1 MVLNIHE
8 PEAAMDGQVIRISNK
23 DRPTSWIT
31 FHFESENDAA
41 QAIHFES
48 ENDAAQAIDLLKG
61 ALQKA
66 VKVEWP

>member
-1 MVLNIHE
+1 MALKFHE
-8 PEAAMDGQVIRISNK
+8 PEAAMGGQVVRISNK

-31 FHFESENDAA
+31 FHFQSENDAA
-41 QAIHFES
+41 EAV
-48 ENDAAQAIDLLKG
+48 DLLKA

>member
-1 MVLNIHE
+1 MVLKIHE
-8 PEAAMDGQVIRISNK
+8 PEAAMGGHIIRVSKK
-23 DRPTSWIT
+23 DRPTNWIT

-41 QAIHFES
+41 R
-48 ENDAAQAIDLLKG
+48 AADLLND

>member
-1 MVLNIHE
+1 MVLKIHE
-8 PEAAMDGQVIRISNK
+8 PEAAMGGQIIRISNK

-31 FHFESENDAA
+31 LHFESENDAA
-41 QAIHFES
+41 QA
-48 ENDAAQAIDLLKG
+48 ADLLKD

>member
-1 MVLNIHE
+1 MVLKIHE
-8 PEAAMDGQVIRISNK
+8 PEAAMGGQIIRISNK

-31 FHFESENDAA
+31 FHFEAENDAA
-41 QAIHFES
+41 K
-48 ENDAAQAIDLLKG
+48 AADLLKG

>member
-1 MVLNIHE
+1 MVLKIHE
-8 PEAAMDGQVIRISNK
+8 PAMGGQISRISNK

-31 FHFESENDAA
+31 FHFESENNSA
-41 QAIHFES
+41 QA
-48 ENDAAQAIDLLKG
+48 ADLLKG

>member
-1 MVLNIHE
+1 MVLKIHE
-8 PEAAMDGQVIRISNK
+8 PEAAMGGQIIRISI
-23 DRPTSWIT
+23 RWPTSWIT

-41 QAIHFES
+41 QA
-48 ENDAAQAIDLLKG
+48 ADLLKD

>member
-1 MVLNIHE
+1 MALEIHE

-23 DRPTSWIT
+23 DRPMSWIA

-41 QAIHFES
+41 H
-48 ENDAAQAIDLLKG
+48 AAALLKD
-61 ALQKA
+61 ALLKA

>member
-1 MVLNIHE
+1 MVLRIHE
-8 PEAAMDGQVIRISNK
+8 PEAAMGGQIIRISNK

-31 FHFESENDAA
+31 SHFKSECAA
-41 QAIHFES
+41 QAAH
-48 ENDAAQAIDLLKG
+48 LLKG

>member
-1 MVLNIHE
+1 MALEFHE
-8 PEAAMDGQVIRISNK
+8 PEAAMGGQVIRIS

-41 QAIHFES
+41 QAV
-48 ENDAAQAIDLLKG
+48 DLLKA

-66 VKVEWP
+66 FKVEWP

>member
-8 PEAAMDGQVIRISNK
+8 PEAAMGEQIIRISNK

-41 QAIHFES
+41 QA
-48 ENDAAQAIDLLKG
+48 ADLLKG